1 MTGREPYWFHNT
13 LLVMV
18 GMFGR
23 VKMETNLERTKE
35 MVCTPGFTRGQIGK
49 ESYKRRAMG

>member
-1 MTGREPYWFHNT
+1 MTGRDPYWFHNT